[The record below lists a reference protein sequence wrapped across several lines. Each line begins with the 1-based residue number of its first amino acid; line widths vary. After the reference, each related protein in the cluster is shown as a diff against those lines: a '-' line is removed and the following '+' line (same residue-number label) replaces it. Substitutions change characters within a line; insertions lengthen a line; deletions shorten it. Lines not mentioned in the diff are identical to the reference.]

1 MTYQK
6 QNQTHDD
13 DNVDEASSLLTIV
26 TASPSSSSCSFGP
39 GGGVPARRKK
49 NSIPIRAVITTC
61 VLLGTLAGI
70 YSGGSGSSSNNTH
83 RTDGTSEALLLGQN
97 QAALEV
103 YEPYPDLPGPNY
115 DPYGNPGIAL
125 VPPMVYDPSTDYCFK
140 DIHTGAP
147 KNLYCWYPIDRFPYP
162 RGQWRRIGGPG
173 ACDDIQ
179 VRIANKAVCDGD
191 CGDRCI
197 RTI

>member
-49 NSIPIRAVITTC
+49 NSIPIRAVIATC
-61 VLLGTLAGI
+61 VLLGTVAGI
-70 YSGGSGSSSNNTH
+70 YSGGSDSRSNASS
-83 RTDGTSEALLLGQN
+83 DGTSEALLLGQN

-103 YEPYPDLPGPNY
+103 YEQYPDHPAPNY
-115 DPYGNPGIAL
+115 DPCWAPWC
-125 VPPMVYDPSTDYCFK
+125 VYDPRTDYCFK

>member
-26 TASPSSSSCSFGP
+26 TASPSSPSCLFGP

-49 NSIPIRAVITTC
+49 NSIPIRAVIATC
-61 VLLGTLAGI
+61 GLLGTLVVMC
-70 YSGGSGSSSNNTH
+70 SGGSGSRSNASS
-83 RTDGTSEALLLGQN
+83 DGTSEALLLGQN

-103 YEPYPDLPGPNY
+103 YEPYPDLPGSNY
-115 DPYGNPGIAL
+115 DPCWAPWC
-125 VPPMVYDPSTDYCFK
+125 VYDPSTDYCFK